1 MQIFSKLQRNSINYI
16 FIIFFACLV
25 NFFNSSFVYFPL
37 LLGIF
42 FLCFD
47 IVSVFIFLVLFS
59 ILHQYNLFFIV
70 VFYLFFRFF
79 LIKRI
84 YSYFDKQYLDVI
96 LIFIVYSIFFIFL
109 FYKNHN
115 FNFDVIYSLY
125 NYAFDIFLFRI
136 FKCVIKL

>member
-59 ILHQYNLFFIV
+59 ILHQYNLFFMLG
-70 VFYLFFRFF
+70 FYLFFRFF
-79 LIKRI
+79 LIKKI
-84 YSYFDKQYLDVI
+84 YSYFDKQYLDVV

>member
-16 FIIFFACLV
+16 FIIFFISLV
-25 NFFNSSFVYFPL
+25 NFLNSSWVYFPL
-37 LLGIF
+37 MLGVL

-47 IVSVFIFLVLFS
+47 IVSVFVFLAIFS
-59 ILHQYNLFFIV
+59 ILHQYNLFLMV
-70 VFYLFFRFF
+70 GFYLFFRFF
-79 LIKRI
+79 LINKI
-84 YSYFDKQYLDVI
+84 YSYFDKQYLDIV
-96 LIFIVYSIFFIFL
+96 LIFIVYFMFFIYIFL
-109 FYKNHN
+109 KNHN

>member
-16 FIIFFACLV
+16 FIIFLAVFI
-25 NFFNSSFVYFPL
+25 NFLNSSFVYFPL
-37 LLGIF
+37 LLGIV

-47 IVSVFIFLVLFS
+47 IFSVFIFLALFS
-59 ILHQYNLFFIV
+59 ILHQYNLFLLV

-79 LIKRI
+79 LIKRV
-84 YSYFDKQYLDVI
+84 YAYFDKQYLDVF
-96 LIFIVYSIFFIFL
+96 LIFVIYFFFFIYIFM
-109 FYKNHN
+109 KNGD

-136 FKCVIKL
+136 FRCVIKL

>member
-37 LLGIF
+37 LLGMF

-47 IVSVFIFLVLFS
+47 IVIVFVFLVLFS
-59 ILHQYNLFFIV
+59 LLHQYNLFLIIG
-70 VFYLFFRFF
+70 FYLFFRFF
-79 LIKRI
+79 LIKKI

-96 LIFIVYSIFFIFL
+96 LIFIVYFVFFIFL

>member
-16 FIIFFACLV
+16 FIIFFVCLV

-59 ILHQYNLFFIV
+59 VLHQYNLFLMIG
-70 VFYLFFRFF
+70 FYLFFRFF

-84 YSYFDKQYLDVI
+84 HSYFDKQYLDVV
-96 LIFIVYSIFFIFL
+96 LIFIVYFVFFIFL

-136 FKCVIKL
+136 FKCGIKL

>member
-16 FIIFFACLV
+16 FIIFLAVFV

-47 IVSVFIFLVLFS
+47 IFSVFIFLAFFS
-59 ILHQYNLFFIV
+59 ILHQYNLFLLAG
-70 VFYLFFRFF
+70 FYLFFRYF
-79 LIKRI
+79 LIKRV
-84 YSYFDKQYLDVI
+84 YPFFDKQYLDAF
-96 LIFIVYSIFFIFL
+96 LIFFIYFFFFL
-109 FYKNHN
+109 YILTKNHD
-115 FNFDVIYSLY
+115 FNFDLIYSLY
-125 NYAFDIFLFRI
+125 NYAFDIFLFRV

>member
-59 ILHQYNLFFIV
+59 ILHQYNLFFMLG
-70 VFYLFFRFF
+70 FYLFFRFF
-79 LIKRI
+79 LIKKI
-84 YSYFDKQYLDVI
+84 YAYFDKQYLDVV
-96 LIFIVYSIFFIFL
+96 LIFIVYFVFFIFL

>member
-47 IVSVFIFLVLFS
+47 IVSVFIFLILFS